1 MSRAS
6 SDGSKIFSNKTNL
19 SNTPNG
25 DSINA
30 EIAAAGKNVYVS
42 WWERN
47 ATSNES
53 VLRISND
60 TGKTFR
66 EKIMYQLHSIYLL

>member
-1 MSRAS
+1 MFRAL

-30 EIAAAGKNVYVS
+30 EIAAAGNCIL
-42 WWERN
+42 
-47 ATSNES
+47 A
-53 VLRISND
+53 
-60 TGKTFR
+60 GGR
-66 EKIMYQLHSIYLL
+66 ETQQVMNQYLELVMILAKHLEKR